1 MSLGKPTVGSRLS
14 FFQVRFVQTS
24 SVLMSTEQ
32 TDRCAPVQLKFCWRE
47 RRKKCRS
54 VRIKNCLDSPKTS
67 KLKHQKPFFFPIST
81 TPSVCH
87 RDPRTP
93 QTYFVTLKMRRSRR
107 ARNTLIPNDVPGLMV
122 AHTTSKML
130 PTITC
135 TQHTN
140 NTVMSCWEAPGC
152 WTKCCRRKLGETSWE

>member
-32 TDRCAPVQLKFCWRE
+32 TDRCAPIQLKFCWRE

-67 KLKHQKPFFFPIST
+67 KLKHQKPFFFLSAPHPQCVTAILGPLRLTLWLWRCGEVAELVTRWSQATCPVWWWPTPPRRCCPRSPAHSTQT
-81 TPSVCH
+81 TPSCPV
-87 RDPRTP
+87 
-93 QTYFVTLKMRRSRR
+93 
-107 ARNTLIPNDVPGLMV
+107 G
-122 AHTTSKML
+122 
-130 PTITC
+130 
-135 TQHTN
+135 
-140 NTVMSCWEAPGC
+140 
-152 WTKCCRRKLGETSWE
+152 KLQGVGQNVVGEN